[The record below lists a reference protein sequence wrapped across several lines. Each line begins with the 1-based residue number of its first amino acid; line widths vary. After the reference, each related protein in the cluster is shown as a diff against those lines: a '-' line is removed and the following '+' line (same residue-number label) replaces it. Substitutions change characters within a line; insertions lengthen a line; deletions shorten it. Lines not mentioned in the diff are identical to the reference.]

1 MFVAPPIRIGLYEFD
16 RMVAMNW
23 IVFHIVSGHAFFSGI
38 LLLFIAVLVSI
49 SKRPFIN
56 RFTALAFLFGIIAIV
71 LSSTPLPPWVY
82 LVAAVATLLW
92 IASRYSDPLRRWTP
106 GAMIAVWLMAAGI
119 EIPYH
124 RIQPL
129 ALASNRSLAILGD
142 SVSAGIGSSESFET
156 WPSILGREY
165 RIEIQDIS
173 HAGETVASALTRAR
187 KNSITASVV
196 IVELGG
202 NDVLGATSATQFAND
217 LDAMLEH
224 LTAPDRQI
232 VMFELPLPPFY
243 HAYGRRQRMLAA
255 KYKVNL
261 IPKSVFLSI
270 IAGNGI
276 TLDSIHL
283 SQSGHQLMADR
294 VWELIETAYEKEFN

>member
-129 ALASNRSLAILGD
+129 ALASNRSLQYSAIRFQQALAAQNRPKPGLRFWD
-142 SVSAGIGSSESFET
+142 ANI
-156 WPSILGREY
+156 
-165 RIEIQDIS
+165 IS
-173 HAGETVASALTRAR
+173 KFKIS
-187 KNSITASVV
+187 
-196 IVELGG
+196 
-202 NDVLGATSATQFAND
+202 
-217 LDAMLEH
+217 
-224 LTAPDRQI
+224 
-232 VMFELPLPPFY
+232 
-243 HAYGRRQRMLAA
+243 RML
-255 KYKVNL
+255 
-261 IPKSVFLSI
+261 
-270 IAGNGI
+270 
-276 TLDSIHL
+276 
-283 SQSGHQLMADR
+283 
-294 VWELIETAYEKEFN
+294 